1 MILGCLFGPAA
12 LYIWAVGLLAAGQSS
27 TMTGTYA
34 GQFVM
39 EVGGQGRARGAR
51 LAGAL
56 LGVRTRVSLILK
68 AAQILTQPLKDEKTQ
83 IQRGEATGP
92 SLRPRTIWSLFP
104 KTL

>member
-1 MILGCLFGPAA
+1 
-12 LYIWAVGLLAAGQSS
+12 
-27 TMTGTYA
+27 MTGTYA

-56 LGVRTRVSLILK
+56 LGVRTGVSLILK

-83 IQRGEATGP
+83 IQRGEP
-92 SLRPRTIWSLFP
+92 DCKNLRQVKKI
-104 KTL
+104 